1 MGVVS
6 RLESESS
13 SVPTNPFFYSILF
26 GTLRK
31 AAPPPPPPSS
41 TASCLRS
48 FHFFYNWLR
57 IIMAYRR
64 CLLIRGSL
72 VDRRCHL
79 SFSYVLHSNEGKR
92 ERTNEKSSS
101 GGVGDFTQTRSF
113 GSSLNGQMRFFS
125 PSRDRFLSPCT
136 GYGFCQYMST
146 VNRGSDKIGS
156 DVMTD
161 VADVLADTTMD
172 SVASQAPVVNEV
184 AIAAADSFLPV
195 QALQWAAIV
204 LTTLLI
210 RTATVPL
217 LINQLKATSKLT
229 LMRPHLEEIKQE
241 MEGLTMDPVAVAKGQ
256 QQMKKLFKEYGVSP
270 FTPLKGLFIQ
280 GPIFVSFFLAIT
292 NMAEKVPSFKH
303 GGASWFIDLS
313 TPDAL
318 YVFPVL
324 TALSFLITVECN
336 MQEGMEGNPVAGT
349 MKNVSRG
356 LAVLTV
362 PFTMGFPK
370 DLPRDLSTIEMM
382 SLLLYYLAVYLSIFQ
397 TPEDFLFPP
406 LYYQKVL
413 KVPGVKKTLGIPEIP
428 VAPPTTTSATQSPF
442 SIFPALKQATSATT
456 NGSSSIPDEASK
468 HSNKKISSAS
478 VISQRLRS
486 LEKQVKGRKKNKK

>member
-1 MGVVS
+1 
-6 RLESESS
+6 
-13 SVPTNPFFYSILF
+13 
-26 GTLRK
+26 
-31 AAPPPPPPSS
+31 
-41 TASCLRS
+41 
-48 FHFFYNWLR
+48 
-57 IIMAYRR
+57 MAYRR

-195 QALQWAAIV
+195 QALQYVIDAVHFYTGLNWWAAIV

-370 DLPRDLSTIEMM
+370 AIFCYWVTSNLF
-382 SLLLYYLAVYLSIFQ
+382 SLVYGL
-397 TPEDFLFPP
+397 
-406 LYYQKVL
+406 VL